1 MLIKN
6 PMSDPTQE
14 ELKESI
20 KQLSDYRD
28 RLQTEVIS
36 ISQKLKMSPKKITS
50 IINSHKELNQLQG
63 ILSRLNSQHENIIS
77 NNSK

>member
-1 MLIKN
+1 
-6 PMSDPTQE
+6 MSDPTQE
-14 ELKESI
+14 ELQESI

-28 RLQTEVIS
+28 RLQTEVVS
-36 ISQKLKMSPKKITS
+36 ISQKLKMSQKKITS

-77 NNSK
+77 NNRK

>member
-1 MLIKN
+1 VLIKN

-28 RLQTEVIS
+28 RLKTEVVS
-36 ISQKLKMSPKKITS
+36 ISRKLKMSQKKITS

>member
-1 MLIKN
+1 
-6 PMSDPTQE
+6 MSDPTQE

-20 KQLSDYRD
+20 KQISDYRD
-28 RLQTEVIS
+28 RLQTEVVS

-50 IINSHKELNQLQG
+50 IINSHQELNQLQG

-77 NNSK
+77 NNRK

>member
-1 MLIKN
+1 
-6 PMSDPTQE
+6 MSDPTQE

-28 RLQTEVIS
+28 RLQTEVVS
-36 ISQKLKMSPKKITS
+36 ISQKLKMSPGKITS

-63 ILSRLNSQHENIIS
+63 ILSKLNSQHENIIS
-77 NNSK
+77 NNRK

>member
-1 MLIKN
+1 
-6 PMSDPTQE
+6 MSDPTQE

-28 RLQTEVIS
+28 RLQTEVVS
-36 ISQKLKMSPKKITS
+36 ISQKLKMSQEKITS

>member
-1 MLIKN
+1 
-6 PMSDPTQE
+6 MSDPTQE

-28 RLQTEVIS
+28 RLQTEVVS
-36 ISQKLKMSPKKITS
+36 ISQKLKMSQKKITS
-50 IINSHKELNQLQG
+50 IINSHKELNQIQE
-63 ILSRLNSQHENIIS
+63 ILSSLNSQHENIIS

>member
-20 KQLSDYRD
+20 KQLSAYRD
-28 RLQTEVIS
+28 RLQTEVVS
-36 ISQKLKMSPKKITS
+36 ISQKLKMSQKKITS

-77 NNSK
+77 NNRK

>member
-28 RLQTEVIS
+28 RLQTEVVS
-36 ISQKLKMSPKKITS
+36 ISQKLKMSQKKITS

-77 NNSK
+77 NNRK

>member
-1 MLIKN
+1 
-6 PMSDPTQE
+6 MSDPTQE

-28 RLQTEVIS
+28 RLQTEVVS
-36 ISQKLKMSPKKITS
+36 ISQKLKMSQKKITS
-50 IINSHKELNQLQG
+50 IINSHKELNQLKE

-77 NNSK
+77 NNRK

>member
-1 MLIKN
+1 
-6 PMSDPTQE
+6 MSDPTQE
-14 ELKESI
+14 ELEESI

-28 RLQTEVIS
+28 RLQTVVVS
-36 ISQKLKMSPKKITS
+36 ISQKLKMSQKKITS
-50 IINSHKELNQLQG
+50 IINSHKELNQLEG

>member
-6 PMSDPTQE
+6 PMSNPTQE

-20 KQLSDYRD
+20 KQLSEYRD
-28 RLQTEVIS
+28 RLQTEVVS

-50 IINSHKELNQLQG
+50 IINSHKELNQLQL
-63 ILSRLNSQHENIIS
+63 ILSKLKSQHENIIS

>member
-1 MLIKN
+1 
-6 PMSDPTQE
+6 MSDPTQE

-28 RLQTEVIS
+28 RLRTEVVS
-36 ISQKLKMSPKKITS
+36 ISQKLKMSPQKIIS

-63 ILSRLNSQHENIIS
+63 ILSKLNSQHENIVS